1 MPTDQRF
8 VYIIVAVV
16 FFLLLVSI
24 RRRREAILHR
34 VRRGIVVEGIY
45 VGVAYVMV
53 QAGRTTIEALLGGI
67 VAGLVVNQ
75 MISGRSRHIPTSV
88 RRKKI
93 REYELRTGKKFNP
106 RKHEL
111 DHEVAFSKGG
121 SHTEDNLRVVEKG
134 KNRSRG
140 QVSVVGFVG
149 PLMCA

>member
-53 QAGRTTIEALLGGI
+53 QAGRTTIEALVKLNPASASWITTTFVLGYANCTPG
-67 VAGLVVNQ
+67 VALDNASVNIKSPVTCGSSVIGTRMALSTWPGVKLSVPVV
-75 MISGRSRHIPTSV
+75 TV
-88 RRKKI
+88 
-93 REYELRTGKKFNP
+93 
-106 RKHEL
+106 
-111 DHEVAFSKGG
+111 
-121 SHTEDNLRVVEKG
+121 
-134 KNRSRG
+134 
-140 QVSVVGFVG
+140 
-149 PLMCA
+149 